1 MSAISSSVQIRR
13 WQEEVAEDPGAPAYL
28 LLADA
33 YRRDGKLEVA
43 KRLCV
48 RGLERNPEHVAGH
61 YLLGRVYREL
71 GEAEKAHDEWDITL
85 GLDPQHPQARRAL
98 GYLCMERLEWGAA
111 VRHLES
117 VAAADPSDRTLL
129 EALELARSRLLS
141 DSPDMDAVDRH
152 QVISSLLTEPLERF
166 TREARV
172 RLTILIDSSGRIL
185 AQQGFSPDIDLA
197 GVASLAAGI
206 HAASGRVAEML
217 GQPQFEQL
225 FQTAGSTQIFLAPI
239 RTPIAELILV
249 SVFDSDTTIGMVRV
263 LFREFAEAVAGIDEW
278 PGREASAG
286 PEALEHELASGLR
299 RALRS
304 VERWTS
310 SLAGRGE

>member
-1 MSAISSSVQIRR
+1 MSGTPSMLQLRQ

-33 YRRDGKLEVA
+33 YRREGKLEVA
-43 KRLCV
+43 KRLCI

-85 GLDPQHPQARRAL
+85 RLDSGHPQARRAL
-98 GYLCMERLEWGAA
+98 GYLCLERQEWTAA
-111 VRHLES
+111 VRHLQE
-117 VAAADPSDRTLL
+117 VAAADPGDRTLA
-129 EALELARSRLLS
+129 EALELARSRVGS
-141 DSPDMDAVDRH
+141 GSPELEEVDRH
-152 QVISSLLTEPLERF
+152 QIISSILSEPLERF

-172 RLTILIDSSGRIL
+172 RLTILIDASGRIL
-185 AQQGFSPDIDLA
+185 AQQGFSPELDLA
-197 GVASLAAGI
+197 GIASLGAGI

-217 GQPQFEQL
+217 GQPRFDQL
-225 FQTAGSTQIFLAPI
+225 FQATGTTQIFLAPI
-239 RTPIAELILV
+239 RTPIAELILLT
-249 SVFDSDTTIGMVRV
+249 VFDSATTIGMVRV
-263 LFREFAEAVAGIDEW
+263 LFRDFAESVERIDEW

-286 PEALEHELASGLR
+286 PEALEHELATGLR

-304 VERWTS
+304 VEQWTQ
-310 SLAGRGE
+310 SLARRAE